1 MRFLSIA
8 VKDLKE
14 IMRDKKGLT
23 FILIFPIILLI
34 VIGLFVGAGLQG
46 FHPHDL
52 AIINYDQGSIL
63 TNGSNVNYGN
73 TLTQNLKN
81 VKYQDSNVHLF
92 NVTTTNESS
101 ANQLLDEGKIDA
113 ELIIPENFSDA
124 MVAMTENTAKSIT
137 DPSSSATTPNATSTL
152 TIRGNTQYDD
162 FGITQSILTGVIN
175 AYQDQVVTQTQTDTL
190 GNSIAEPNDYVNSLV
205 ESSGSAQ
212 NFTTSYFI
220 TPGIIIFS
228 MLLLAIMVAIGFTR
242 EEEGGS
248 LARLKLSGIRV
259 FDLLFGG
266 VIPWTLVVVIQ
277 VLLLLAAAMAIGLH
291 WQGGISS
298 ILLVLLVGIVGGIAS
313 ISLGF
318 IIAALTRNVRQA
330 FSLGII
336 FIIPITVLAV
346 LQLPQNVFKIG
357 SLHFQ
362 IFDLL
367 PWTHVFDALQTILTF
382 GGGWD
387 AVFHEV
393 LLAVILTVVLFI
405 VSVGLY
411 SISKLSDY

>member
-1 MRFLSIA
+1 
-8 VKDLKE
+8 
-14 IMRDKKGLT
+14 
-23 FILIFPIILLI
+23 
-34 VIGLFVGAGLQG
+34 
-46 FHPHDL
+46 
-52 AIINYDQGSIL
+52 
-63 TNGSNVNYGN
+63 
-73 TLTQNLKN
+73 
-81 VKYQDSNVHLF
+81 
-92 NVTTTNESS
+92 
-101 ANQLLDEGKIDA
+101 
-113 ELIIPENFSDA
+113 
-124 MVAMTENTAKSIT
+124 
-137 DPSSSATTPNATSTL
+137 
-152 TIRGNTQYDD
+152 
-162 FGITQSILTGVIN
+162 
-175 AYQDQVVTQTQTDTL
+175 
-190 GNSIAEPNDYVNSLV
+190 
-205 ESSGSAQ
+205 
-212 NFTTSYFI
+212 
-220 TPGIIIFS
+220 
-228 MLLLAIMVAIGFTR
+228 
-242 EEEGGS
+242 